1 MAMAV
6 AFLLPPRP
14 AGALSPPPASARP
27 AQKHRAVGSRQGC
40 VALAAC
46 GVGLALAAGQRC
58 SGNSR
63 GPAVRPW
70 QLQAK
75 AKKDDPKSHDG
86 LVALG
91 GILQAATDAYKA
103 SVQEQ
108 VDSEKRLRA
117 EMEEKVEKLHAD
129 ACQAFAQ
136 EQVDSEKRLEE
147 KIEKLLAEVETLKAS
162 LQSTTLPGLSL
173 EDIEG
178 VWFDEASKN
187 SVLVVENGT

>member
-108 VDSEKRLRA
+108 VDSEKRL
-117 EMEEKVEKLHAD
+117 
-129 ACQAFAQ
+129 
-136 EQVDSEKRLEE
+136 EE

-173 EDIEG
+173 EDIED